1 MGKIEWAMWAN
12 EQGVISCYVLF
23 LGGVLGVS
31 SHALPI
37 LHKRWQIAA
46 YSMALAFF
54 VLLIEYPRSKRKSGR
69 TIERS
74 FQFIFTKFVSMLGVF
89 GRNYFI
95 RFVFYLLSG
104 VPCLFCVGT
113 VLGGICLIITS
124 IIYLK
129 AAIAD
134 EQWIACEKETV
145 SKKTLTRAQPP
156 SVAPPRM
163 VYKNEYTD
171 P

>member
-31 SHALPI
+31 SHALPFM
-37 LHKRWQIAA
+37 HKRWQIAA

-54 VLLIEYPRSKRKSGR
+54 ILLIEYPRSKRKSGR

-74 FQFIFTKFVSMLGVF
+74 FQFVLTKFVSMLGVF

-95 RFVFYLLSG
+95 RFVFYLL
-104 VPCLFCVGT
+104 
-113 VLGGICLIITS
+113 
-124 IIYLK
+124 
-129 AAIAD
+129 AALAD
-134 EQWIACEKETV
+134 EQWVACEKETV

-163 VYKNEYTD
+163 VVYKNEFAD

>member
-69 TIERS
+69 TIER
-74 FQFIFTKFVSMLGVF
+74 
-89 GRNYFI
+89 R
-95 RFVFYLLSG
+95 SG